1 LSFLCQIIDSN
12 ESRLLHATAALLI
25 ISLLSIIAGAALLR
39 DRIAFGPK
47 RKRWKRQI
55 CWWNDYDGFR
65 RWAFALVGASLS
77 NGETLIT
84 MFQSHQQKALRK
96 AERMVKR
103 MLLKGSYF

>member
-1 LSFLCQIIDSN
+1 VSNYRQQRIEATTRNSSFAHHFPFVHNCWGS
-12 ESRLLHATAALLI
+12 S
-25 ISLLSIIAGAALLR
+25 LR